1 MMVNN
6 SININKTT
14 SHLKI
19 TEYNKDQDM
28 KRWNFRY
35 CLWVGTSIILWIS
48 VALLTITV
56 YTKHQNA
63 NTKLRNTV

>member
-19 TEYNKDQDM
+19 TEYNKDHD
-28 KRWNFRY
+28 
-35 CLWVGTSIILWIS
+35 I
-48 VALLTITV
+48 
-56 YTKHQNA
+56 
-63 NTKLRNTV
+63 